1 MLTRLATIVLLL
13 LSISLNAFANEMPPS
28 DQSIRQLLDVLEAS
42 KTTEKIADTL
52 TKSVNSSVKKI
63 ISKTFG
69 DKPVNEEQEKIFDNL
84 KLKIV
89 EIIDSEFAWAKFE
102 PIYLNIYKTSFTQN
116 EIDGMLAFYKS
127 QAGQAVITK
136 MPAVTQATLSAIS
149 KRGTQVSQ
157 QLKKIENEAIAAAKA
172 KK

>member
-69 DKPVNEEQEKIFDNL
+69 DKPVNEEQEKIFDKVDMCL
-84 KLKIV
+84 CGFCCYFSLR
-89 EIIDSEFAWAKFE
+89 W
-102 PIYLNIYKTSFTQN
+102 L
-116 EIDGMLAFYKS
+116 S
-127 QAGQAVITK
+127 Q
-136 MPAVTQATLSAIS
+136 
-149 KRGTQVSQ
+149 
-157 QLKKIENEAIAAAKA
+157 
-172 KK
+172 